1 MIEYYTF
8 TSRDEK
14 LLANKKKTIY
24 LTKQQKTESKKKN
37 AQISSQNSVVAKFYS
52 MLHFI
57 HFCRHLSPFYV

>member
-14 LLANKKKTIY
+14 LLANKKKNNI
-24 LTKQQKTESKKKN
+24 TKQQKTESKKKN